1 MRSAGTGATISAMRI
16 AARARPVEKVAYAV
30 AAALVLGGLVHV
42 AILLATG
49 ASWTGPTSLRKA
61 ATFGLSFGT
70 TLASVA
76 WVTSLLRVRARA
88 FWLGLFTSACV
99 VETVLV
105 SVQAWRGVPSHLN
118 FATPVDAGVAAT
130 LAGGGAVIVVTGI
143 VFGVAGFAGAAA
155 LAPDM
160 RLAVRTGLVVLLV
173 AFAAGAVMI
182 GVGTVTLRTD
192 GPAVAYATTGFL
204 KPLHFVAMHAVLVLP
219 ALAWVLRFTGWD
231 DARRLAV
238 VRVAVVAD
246 LLLTALVGFEAF
258 AGIAPLAPPP
268 ALGAATA
275 LTLGVLVAT
284 GVAAAVTAMRRPVRG

>member
-1 MRSAGTGATISAMRI
+1 MSAMTI
-16 AARARPVEKVAYAV
+16 ADIARRARPVEKVAYAV
-30 AAALVLGGLVHV
+30 AAALVVSGLVHV

-88 FWLGLFTSACV
+88 FWLGLFTAACV

-105 SVQAWRGVPSHLN
+105 SLQAWRGVPSHLN
-118 FATPVDAGVAAT
+118 FATPVDAAVAAT
-130 LAGGGAVIVVTGI
+130 LAGGGAVIVVTGL
-143 VFGVAGFAGAAA
+143 VFGVAGFAGAGA

-182 GVGTVTLRTD
+182 GYGTVTMRTD

-219 ALAWVLRFTGWD
+219 AFAWLLRFTSWD
-231 DARRLAV
+231 DARRLTV

-246 LLLTALVGFEAF
+246 LLLTALVAVEAF

-268 ALGAATA
+268 ALAVATGLP
-275 LTLGVLVAT
+275 LTVLVAT
-284 GVAAAVTAMRRPVRG
+284 GIAAFAAAVHRPARA